1 MLLLQVRTVLL
12 FILYKDVL
20 FEVIGS
26 LWSLFEGTFEIFF
39 ISANFSNIQVDKD
52 SSEKTMP
59 WISFKL
65 KSNGA
70 FLKIFFLFLFLL
82 HMSYHNTSIL
92 FQILN
97 VKLSIV

>member
-1 MLLLQVRTVLL
+1 M
-12 FILYKDVL
+12 

-70 FLKIFFLFLFLL
+70 FLKIFFFVFVFTA
-82 HMSYHNTSIL
+82 Y
-92 FQILN
+92 
-97 VKLSIV
+97 VLSQYFYFISNFECKAFNCLKINIQLSFSPSRFH